1 MEKVGCVKC
10 GRAVEQPPTG
20 RSRNY
25 CSTGCRRTAEFEIR
39 RLVRRI
45 ERLET
50 NLESLRGVRDD
61 GIPDGYGHSPQKRR
75 GLMAEGIKAA
85 EKRLRDLLDT
95 GEMATEET
103 AQDVS
108 RGAEV
113 SG

>member
-1 MEKVGCVKC
+1 MEKVGCVQC
-10 GRAVEQPPTG
+10 GRTVEQPPTG
-20 RSRNY
+20 RPRSY
-25 CSTGCRRTAEFEIR
+25 CSIGCRRTAEFEIR

-45 ERLET
+45 ERQET

-75 GLMAEGIKAA
+75 ELLVLGIKEA
-85 EKRLRDLLDT
+85 EARLRALLDT

-113 SG
+113 NG